1 MKNDLQDYTDALKRA
16 LPEVFSGPAL
26 GRLTGGLFSWGSVR
40 NLRAQGEI
48 PEECFGPRIGGAN
61 APTPVLRD
69 KFIAWA
75 VERAARRRGPVAT
88 SSAAA
93 GRGGSPSEPAEA

>member
-1 MKNDLQDYTDALKRA
+1 LKNDAALQEYVDALKRA
-16 LPEVFSGPAL
+16 LPEVFSGPAI
-26 GRLTGGLFSWGSVR
+26 GKLTGGLFSWGSVR

-69 KFIAWA
+69 QFIAWA
-75 VERAARRRGPVAT
+75 VARILRRRGLGAT
-88 SSAAA
+88 PSAA
-93 GRGGSPSEPAEA
+93 EPAEV